1 MDAQTERKSS
11 ISILL
16 SLQSLGRPLT
26 KMSPSSKANYNVI
39 KANNEKA
46 FHSQGFVCIE
56 WLFNR
61 LFQLLSSAFILI
73 FFPLLILLT
82 LPFVIYRTFVK
93 YCAKVFRKDL
103 SDMLS
108 PRSNTFAADRI
119 TKCPK
124 HNIVFSIILEG
135 DLDLKRIQSDFTTQV
150 INNKQKDHNGK
161 YRYQKLFQYLVNW
174 GGYFFWK
181 DDKDFDLSNHI
192 KSFPDNIEHTEKDLI
207 ALNQTYLGRKWPN
220 KRPLWEFV
228 LMPNYTPSYSTSSGN
243 NSNWIKRLKTRLI
256 NKKVSFNFFFGNYR

>member
-1 MDAQTERKSS
+1 
-11 ISILL
+11 
-16 SLQSLGRPLT
+16 
-26 KMSPSSKANYNVI
+26 MSPSTKANYNVI

-46 FHSQGFVCIE
+46 FHTQGFVFIE
-56 WLFNR
+56 WIFDL
-61 LFQLLSSAFILI
+61 LFQLFSFLVIFI
-73 FFPLLILLT
+73 FFPVLLLLIL
-82 LPFVIYRTFVK
+82 PFVTYRTIVK

-124 HNIVFSIILEG
+124 SNIVFSIILEG
-135 DLDLKRIQSDFTTQV
+135 DLDLKRIQSDFTALV
-150 INNKQKDHNGK
+150 INNKQKDQKGK
-161 YRYQKLFQYLVNW
+161 YRYQKLFQYIVNW

-181 DDKDFDLSNHI
+181 DDGAFDLSNHI
-192 KSFPDNIEHTEKDLI
+192 KSLPDNIGHTEKDLI

-243 NSNWIKRLKTRLI
+243 NWIRINLI
-256 NKKVSFNFFFGNYR
+256 K